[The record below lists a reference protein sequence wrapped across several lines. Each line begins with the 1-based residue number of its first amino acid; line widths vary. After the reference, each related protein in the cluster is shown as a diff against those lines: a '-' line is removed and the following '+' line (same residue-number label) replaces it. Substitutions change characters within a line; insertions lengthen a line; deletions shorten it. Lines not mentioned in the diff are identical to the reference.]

1 MPAYCH
7 PVAYAAF
14 AAEMPR
20 LDTTPGL
27 FRAAFAIARHE
38 KPGADVEQGEATIAE
53 LAETVR
59 RRVRSENQEAKLA
72 HLHDVLFDVAGF
84 VGNVEDYYNP
94 ANSYLPD
101 VLSTRRGLPITL
113 VLVYKCVAE
122 KLGLQVQGINS
133 PGHFL
138 AAVAC
143 PELGG
148 KSPAAEW
155 MYVDPFYGGGLLD
168 RDDVCRRVA
177 QTTGVV
183 AVDSSPWFAPATH
196 RQWLSRML
204 NNLQAVF
211 ALAGRER
218 DLYAMQE
225 LQGLLVEV

>member
-1 MPAYCH
+1 MPAYCN
-7 PVAYAAF
+7 PSAFAAF
-14 AAEMPR
+14 AEEMPR
-20 LDTTPGL
+20 IETTIGL

-38 KPGADVEQGEATIAE
+38 KPSSVVEQGEATIVE

-59 RRVRSENQEAKLA
+59 RRVRSENPQARLA

-84 VGNVEDYYNP
+84 VGNVDDYYNP

-101 VLSTRRGLPITL
+101 VLRTRRGLPITL

-122 KLGLQVQGINS
+122 KLGLKVQGINS

-138 AAVAC
+138 AAVEC
-143 PELGG
+143 PEPG
-148 KSPAAEW
+148 SNSAAAER

-168 RDDVCRRVA
+168 CDDICRRIVE
-177 QTTGVV
+177 TTGIS
-183 AVDSSPWFAPATH
+183 AVDSSLWFAPATH
-196 RQWLSRML
+196 KQWLSRML

-211 ALAGRER
+211 AHAGRER

-225 LQGLLVEV
+225 LQGLLA